1 MLLEGMKQ
9 QVVELLRDD
18 DQLNYRVRIASDS
31 MVAIDQAQDQ
41 NEGAQ
46 LMQTAG
52 QFFEQMKNMIEQYPP
67 LLEFSIALFQN
78 FIKRF
83 KGGKELDGIFTK
95 ALQQVGEI
103 AKAKEEAAKQPPPPD
118 PKMLEM
124 QGRMQ
129 IAQIESQARLEAVR
143 MEMMDKQ
150 AKNQLAMQDQ
160 QLKMQRDQLEAQ
172 IAIQKQQF
180 DEYIAQQE
188 LMISQQ
194 EVQVKANS
202 LQVELMKVQA
212 QSESEANKHAIT
224 QEANRMAQLL
234 EVQKLD
240 LEQMR
245 IRLSE
250 TEKLM
255 EERRLASDQALE
267 QVRFRMENISATNAA
282 NESSVT
288 KQQPIVIN
296 NIIPKASKK
305 LGTIGTD
312 ALGNTTLSIDNIDE
326 D

>member
-1 MLLEGMKQ
+1 
-9 QVVELLRDD
+9 
-18 DQLNYRVRIASDS
+18 
-31 MVAIDQAQDQ
+31 MVS
-41 NEGAQ
+41 
-46 LMQTAG
+46 L
-52 QFFEQMKNMIEQYPP
+52 
-67 LLEFSIALFQN
+67 
-78 FIKRF
+78 
-83 KGGKELDGIFTK
+83 
-95 ALQQVGEI
+95 LQQVGEI

-118 PKMLEM
+118 PKMLEI

-180 DEYIAQQE
+180 EEYIAQQE

-212 QSESEANKHAIT
+212 QSETDANKQAIA
-224 QEANRMAQLL
+224 QEANRMTQLL

-255 EERRLASDQALE
+255 EERRLASDHNLE
-267 QVRFRMENISATNAA
+267 KIRLQMEQINSTPKFVGGMSGMTGRKKSGKIITDENGNPTAIEIT
-282 NESSVT
+282 E
-288 KQQPIVIN
+288 QPEVKVQRI
-296 NIIPKASKK
+296 
-305 LGTIGTD
+305 
-312 ALGNTTLSIDNIDE
+312 TLDE
-326 D
+326 DGNPLGIELG

>member
-1 MLLEGMKQ
+1 
-9 QVVELLRDD
+9 
-18 DQLNYRVRIASDS
+18 
-31 MVAIDQAQDQ
+31 
-41 NEGAQ
+41 
-46 LMQTAG
+46 
-52 QFFEQMKNMIEQYPP
+52 
-67 LLEFSIALFQN
+67 
-78 FIKRF
+78 
-83 KGGKELDGIFTK
+83 
-95 ALQQVGEI
+95 
-103 AKAKEEAAKQPPPPD
+103 
-118 PKMLEM
+118 MLEM

-194 EVQVKANS
+194 EIQIKANS
-202 LQVELMKVQA
+202 IQVELMKVQA
-212 QSESEANKHAIT
+212 QSENDANKQAIT

-240 LEQMR
+240 LENMR

-255 EERRLASDQALE
+255 EERRLAADHNLE
-267 QVRFRMENISATNAA
+267 KIRLQMEQINSTPKFVGGMGGMSGRKKSGKIITDENGNPTAIEIT
-282 NESSVT
+282 E
-288 KQQPIVIN
+288 QPEVKVQR
-296 NIIPKASKK
+296 II
-305 LGTIGTD
+305 LD
-312 ALGNTTLSIDNIDE
+312 EEGNPSGIELS
-326 D
+326 